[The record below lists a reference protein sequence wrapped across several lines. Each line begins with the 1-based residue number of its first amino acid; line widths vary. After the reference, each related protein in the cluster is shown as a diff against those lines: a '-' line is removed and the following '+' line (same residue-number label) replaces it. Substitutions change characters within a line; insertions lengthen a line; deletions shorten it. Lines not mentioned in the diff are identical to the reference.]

1 MAGYGHPYVIH
12 AANLVSRRCP
22 CFQTASA
29 LGGLI
34 EKQQSLERSRVMVP
48 PFQAA
53 AQQQQQQ
60 QEPVR
65 VAHEQVILFGHLASR
80 QESCQVGKLN
90 ALVVMDEILLDH
102 IEN

>member
-12 AANLVSRRCP
+12 AANLVSRK
-22 CFQTASA
+22 A
-29 LGGLI
+29 LIL
-34 EKQQSLERSRVMVP
+34 QRVMVP

-65 VAHEQVILFGHLASR
+65 VAHEQVIDLVQCPWKWFHFQSVLLKI
-80 QESCQVGKLN
+80 VGKP
-90 ALVVMDEILLDH
+90 
-102 IEN
+102 